1 SPTVSCLGCV
11 GVLSARRNASPRQLL
26 PGYRSHRLSSSPSD
40 TAPPPQT
47 MLTAL
52 GAALIGLQKRMFHEK
67 FSMHT
72 ERGAAL
78 SAAADLDEELTVTIK
93 KHMID
98 SSLKAMMFKEGRP
111 LGNFG
116 TKIQV
121 AYLLGIISK
130 LIFEELEVVKEIR
143 NKLA

>member
-1 SPTVSCLGCV
+1 
-11 GVLSARRNASPRQLL
+11 
-26 PGYRSHRLSSSPSD
+26 LSSSPSD

-130 LIFEELEVVKEIR
+130 LIFEELEVVKR
-143 NKLA
+143 DTQ